1 MTTTAPQPGEARRAT
16 VFLAV
21 AMAVFAL
28 LDVAIYLNVQRTG
41 GPLGPAAGLVLSL
54 VVDACLLA
62 LCRFPR
68 AVAVIAIIATVV
80 AAVGDTLVPGTFT
93 PVNPATPV
101 TAPLCTPVIVWFLA
115 HTLPRREVLAY
126 VAVLAVA
133 ATRPW
138 VPSWETA
145 YAGSTTVVLPAVLGL
160 YVRARREL
168 VGSLRQR
175 AESAEREQHLLA
187 ERATAAERQR
197 LAGEMHD
204 IVTHHVTEMVLA
216 AGALKVSTTD
226 RAAQAAAEQIRSTGS
241 RALAEL
247 RDLIGI
253 LRHGHEHSH
262 EYGHEDKRGE
272 PPHVMLAP
280 ADVCALVEA
289 AVSAGN
295 PTSLY
300 VTGEP
305 KAVTP
310 AVARGAYRV
319 LQEALTNAMKHAHGA
334 RVDVELTY
342 DHGAVTVTVTN
353 APPPRSSDTFL
364 AASGSGT
371 GLDGLRRRVLL
382 LGGSFEASPAL
393 CGGFRVSAALP
404 ASVPTDEA
412 PSTSNGGR
420 PDD

>member
-1 MTTTAPQPGEARRAT
+1 MTTTTPQPSEARRAV
-16 VFLAV
+16 VFLV
-21 AMAVFAL
+21 FVMAAFAL

-54 VVDACLLA
+54 AVNACLPA
-62 LCRFPR
+62 LPRFPR
-68 AVAVIAIIATVV
+68 AVAVVTAAATAV
-80 AAVGDTLVPGTFT
+80 AAVGDTLVAGMFT
-93 PVNPATPV
+93 PVNPVMPV
-101 TAPLCTPVIVWFLA
+101 TAPLCTPVIMWGLA

-138 VPSWETA
+138 TPSWETM
-145 YAGSTTVVLPAVLGL
+145 YAGITTVVLPAVLGL

-168 VGSLRQR
+168 VGSLRGR
-175 AESAEREQHLLA
+175 AESAERERHLLA
-187 ERATAAERQR
+187 EQAKAAERQR

-204 IVTHHVTEMVLA
+204 IVTHHVTEIVLA

-226 RAAQAAAEQIRSTGS
+226 RAAQAAAEHIRRTGS
-241 RALAEL
+241 RALTEL

-253 LRHGHEHSH
+253 LRRGHEH
-262 EYGHEDKRGE
+262 EPGE
-272 PPHVMLAP
+272 PPHVILAP
-280 ADVCALVEA
+280 ADVSALVEA

-295 PTSLY
+295 PTTLH

-305 KAVTP
+305 RAVTP

-319 LQEALTNAMKHAHGA
+319 LQEALTNAMKHAPGA

-342 DHGAVTVTVTN
+342 DHGAMTVTVTN
-353 APPPRSSDTFL
+353 APAPRSGDTVL

-371 GLDGLRRRVLL
+371 GLDGLRRRVSL
-382 LGGSFEASPAL
+382 LGGSFEASPAP

-404 ASVPTDEA
+404 ASVPTGEA
-412 PSTSNGGR
+412 PQHNERRETG
-420 PDD
+420 